1 MGIWNPYAGGPVAS
15 PVLLPDG
22 SAAAPSLSFINSP
35 TTGIYRSAAN
45 VLAISTAGTL
55 RARWTAGGSFYQE
68 AALIMGWWGRT
79 GMESP
84 ADGNLLL
91 HNDAGNDFG
100 RLQFGGTAATF
111 PSLKRST
118 TEIHAR
124 LADDSANTDFLAAQ
138 LHVTVDSGGAANR
151 ITFPYGYDEA
161 ARSTGVGTILFDDA
175 VNRNSVGFAKMY
187 VNGNARWFP
196 YFDAI

>member
-15 PVLLPDG
+15 PILLPDG
-22 SAAAPSLSFINSP
+22 TAAAPSLSFILDTN
-35 TTGIYRSAAN
+35 TGIYRNAADSIGF
-45 VLAISTAGTL
+45 A
-55 RARWTAGGSFYQE
+55 AGGALQAYISGAGVRVDNNNSLGFTSRGSI
-68 AALIMGWWGRT
+68 AA
-79 GMESP
+79 E
-84 ADGNLLL
+84 ADGVFRLL
-91 HNDAGNDFG
+91 NNAGADFS

-138 LHVTVDSGGAANR
+138 LHVTADSGGGANR

-161 ARSTGVGTILFDDA
+161 ARSTGVGTILFDD
-175 VNRNSVGFAKMY
+175 VTNRNSVGFLKIY
-187 VNGNARWFP
+187 VNGNARYLP